1 MSLQSQQLKILGEAI
16 RQQRKLAGLSQEK
29 LAEKANLHP
38 VYIGKIERGEQW
50 VSLHSLLRLAKAM
63 GVTAS
68 DLIQGLK

>member
-1 MSLQSQQLKILGEAI
+1 VSLQSQQLKILGEAI